1 MKVVAIIP
9 ARYSSTRLPGK
20 PLLDATGKP
29 LVQHVVENVR
39 KARRIE
45 AVYVATDDERIKQA
59 VQGFGGEAIMTRP
72 DHVSGTDRLAE
83 AAGILNLDEGDVV
96 VNVQCDEPEIDPNH
110 IDLLVSLLI
119 DSDAPM
125 ATLAAPVDEKSANS
139 PDNVKVVLSQSGY
152 ALYFSRAKIPYDRDG
167 KGAQYLLHVGIYAY
181 RKRFLDRFTA
191 LEPTP
196 LEQAEKLEQLRV
208 LENGFKIAV
217 GLVDSASPGIDTIED
232 YENFVRR
239 VRRMKS

>member
-1 MKVVAIIP
+1 MKVVGIIP

-29 LVQHVVENVR
+29 LIQYVVENVR

-59 VQGFGGEAIMTRP
+59 VEDFGCEAIMTRP
-72 DHVSGTDRLAE
+72 DHPSGTDRLAE
-83 AAGILNLDEGDVV
+83 AARILNLDEDDVV

-119 DSDAPM
+119 NSDAPM
-125 ATLAAPVDEKSANS
+125 ATLAAPLDEKSANS
-139 PDNVKVVLSQSGY
+139 PNNVKVVLSQSGH
-152 ALYFSRAKIPYDRDG
+152 ALYFSRAKIPHDRDG
-167 KGAQYLLHVGIYAY
+167 KGTQYLLHVGIYAY
-181 RKRFLDRFTA
+181 RKRFLDKITA

-196 LEQAEKLEQLRV
+196 LEQTEKLEQLRA
-208 LENGFKIAV
+208 LENGFRIAV
-217 GLVDSASPGIDTIED
+217 GVVDSASPGIDTMDD
-232 YENFVRR
+232 YENFI
-239 VRRMKS
+239 RRMQQ

>member
-1 MKVVAIIP
+1 MKVVGIIP

-29 LVQHVVENVR
+29 LIQYVVENVR
-39 KARRIE
+39 KAKRIE

-59 VQGFGGEAIMTRP
+59 VEGFGGEAIMTRP
-72 DHVSGTDRLAE
+72 DHPSGTDRLSE
-83 AAGILNLDEGDVV
+83 AARILNLDEDDVV

-119 DSDAPM
+119 NSDAPM
-125 ATLAAPVDEKSANS
+125 ATLAAPIDEESANS

-152 ALYFSRAKIPYDRDG
+152 ALYFSRAKIPFDRDD

-196 LEQAEKLEQLRV
+196 LEQAEKLEQLRA
-208 LENGFKIAV
+208 LENGFRIAV
-217 GLVDSASPGIDTIED
+217 RVVDSACPGIDTMED
-232 YENFVRR
+232 YENFI
-239 VRRMKS
+239 RRMRQ